1 VVADMVSP
9 KVRQLAEF
17 VVPAA
22 AVGVAAGLIAG
33 GLGLFAGQ
41 PFGWAVVT
49 GLGLGVPLVLLGAGY
64 SALVAL
70 GKAPAGVFAPAA
82 AYWALGFPLALL
94 VHAVVTE
101 WVVAG
106 TPGLPEQPLQ
116 FLAFRALLSMG
127 FAIGFLW
134 MHEQLGRHW
143 WPRIMAHNPYARR
156 TVEQYVHLAESMQA
170 RKAAAAAA
178 RKKRRAARGTA

>member
-1 VVADMVSP
+1 MDTE
-9 KVRQLAEF
+9 KVRQLAEYS
-17 VVPAA
+17 VPAA

-33 GLGLFAGQ
+33 GLGAFIGQ
-41 PFGWAVVT
+41 PVGWAVLT
-49 GLGLGVPLVLLGAGY
+49 GLGLAVP
-64 SALVAL
+64 LVAL
-70 GKAPAGVFAPAA
+70 GVGYAVLIAFRKVPAGVFAPAA
-82 AYWALGFPLALL
+82 VYWVIGFPLALL

-134 MHEQLGRHW
+134 MHEQIGRHW
-143 WPRIMAHNPYARR
+143 WPRIMEHNPYARS
-156 TVEQYVHLAESMQA
+156 TVAQYVHLAESMQA
-170 RKAAAAAA
+170 RKEAAARA
-178 RKKRRAARGTA
+178 RKKRRARTA